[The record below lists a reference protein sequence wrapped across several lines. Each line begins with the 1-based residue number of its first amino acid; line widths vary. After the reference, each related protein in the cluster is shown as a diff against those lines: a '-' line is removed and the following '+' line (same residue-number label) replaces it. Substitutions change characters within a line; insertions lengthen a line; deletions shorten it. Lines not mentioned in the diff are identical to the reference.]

1 MSKKSWKTQVMFS
14 CLLLGAGV
22 LASTSLAS
30 AEQQVDEEI
39 VMSEQ
44 ETREIVVS
52 ATRTEME
59 VKDAPS
65 SVIVITREQIEERQA
80 NTLGDVLRDV
90 LGIYVPK
97 TGSIGNTVLN
107 PMRIRGSEGRHVLIL
122 VDGRRVGMDPNTPN
136 QRELERIHLGNVE
149 RVEIIK
155 GSSSA
160 LYGSDAIGG
169 VINIITRKPDRDILE
184 LSASY
189 RLLEGEGDLHNSQG
203 IYFQA
208 AKRGSFSWSLAAKR
222 NYINELR
229 LDSGVAEYPHGYELP
244 IDLKGVWEFRKNHR
258 IEVDLSY
265 LRESVES
272 DSTTYED
279 TDQKNERYGY
289 SLGYTGKKG
298 KTDWQFRVY
307 HNRYEKDYRVN
318 NNLTKTPQSFDLMH
332 NNTSIAEGRITHS
345 LNDQHLL
352 TGGFELRYDQ
362 IKGTR
367 IEGKYKTEV
376 RGSLSEEIGKQS
388 DQGYAFYLQ
397 DEWTPSEKWL
407 VIPAIRFDK
416 TEGYESS
423 ITPRLGATYFYRSDL
438 RFKMNLATG
447 FAAPSLAQR
456 YTNWLMGNRPTMI
469 TYLLGNPDLDPEK
482 SVSGEISIEKD
493 WKNHTLKVSVY
504 RNEVEDLINS
514 YQKTFRPPVMGR
526 PIRPGYQEISYRN
539 IDNAVI
545 QGIEVSSTHKISK
558 ELDFKLG
565 WSYIDAK
572 NDDTKER
579 LEGRPR
585 NQITFGATYQA
596 VNSPWKFS
604 LDGNFMQD
612 LIYLYGISG
621 DSREEPKTFLIA
633 NAMIERKI
641 GTRSTVYLGI
651 ENLFDKKDYGMFYFG
666 RSYLFGMNYKF

>member
-1 MSKKSWKTQVMFS
+1 MSRKHEGKKVRLS
-14 CLLLGAGV
+14 CLLLGMG
-22 LASTSLAS
+22 LLLSTSLVS
-30 AEQQVDEEI
+30 AEEKVEDEVFALDE
-39 VMSEQ
+39 

-59 VKDAPS
+59 VKDAPA
-65 SVIVITREQIEERQA
+65 SVTLITREQIEQRKA
-80 NTLGDVLRDV
+80 DTLGEILRDV

-136 QRELERIHLGNVE
+136 QRELERIHLDNVE

-169 VINIITRKPDRDILE
+169 VINIITRKPDKDLLE

-189 RLLEGEGDLHNSQG
+189 RILEGDGDLNNSQG
-203 IYFQA
+203 IYLQS
-208 AKRGSFSWSLAAKR
+208 AKRGSFSWSLSAKR
-222 NYINELR
+222 NYSNALR
-229 LDSGVAEYPHGYELP
+229 LDSDLSEYPYGYEFPL
-244 IDLKGVWEFRKNHR
+244 DLKGVWEFRKNHR
-258 IEVDLSY
+258 IEADFSY

-272 DSTTYED
+272 NSTLYED

-289 SLGYTGKKG
+289 SLGYTGKKE

-307 HNRYEKDYRVN
+307 HNRYEKDYRVSDN
-318 NNLTKTPQSFDLMH
+318 STKTPKSFDLMYS
-332 NNTSIAEGRITHS
+332 NTSVAEGRITHS

-352 TGGFELRYDQ
+352 TGGFELRHDQ

-376 RGSLSEEIGKQS
+376 RGSLKEDLGKQS
-388 DQGYAFYLQ
+388 EQGYAFYFQ
-397 DEWTPSEKWL
+397 DEWTPSKRWL

-416 TEGYESS
+416 TEGYENSV
-423 ITPRLGATYFYRSDL
+423 TPRLGATYFYRSDL

-456 YTNWLMGNRPTMI
+456 YTNWFMGDRPTMK

-482 SVSGEISIEKD
+482 SVSGEISVEKD
-493 WKNHTLKVSVY
+493 WKNHTLKVAIY
-504 RNEVEDLINS
+504 RNEVDDLINS

-526 PIRPGYQEISYRN
+526 PMRPGYQEISYRN

-545 QGIEVSSTHKISK
+545 QGVEISSTHKISK
-558 ELDFKLG
+558 ELNFNLG

-621 DSREEPKTFLIA
+621 DSREEQKTFLIA
-633 NAMIERKI
+633 NAMVERKI